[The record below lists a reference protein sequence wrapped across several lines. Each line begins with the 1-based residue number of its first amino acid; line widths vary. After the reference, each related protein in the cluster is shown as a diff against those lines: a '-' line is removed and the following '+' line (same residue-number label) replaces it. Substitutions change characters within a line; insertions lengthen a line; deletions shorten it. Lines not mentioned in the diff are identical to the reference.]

1 MSGIGSGITGEM
13 KEMTYAFPIEGGDFI
28 KAGHASSNIKKIL
41 NQLSLDPA
49 IIRRIAVAMYEAE
62 VNVVAH
68 AYRGSMK
75 VFISPEKIRVRV
87 EDEGPGIP
95 DIEKAMQEGY
105 STASEK
111 VREMGFGAGMGLSN
125 IKKNTDKLDI
135 RSTINKGTVVEMTTF
150 TKPKEA

>member
-1 MSGIGSGITGEM
+1 M
-13 KEMTYAFPIEGGDFI
+13 KEMKYEFPIEGGDFI

-41 NQLSLDPA
+41 NQLSLDA
-49 IIRRIAVAMYEAE
+49 VLVRRIAVAMYEAE

-68 AYRGSMK
+68 AFRGTMK
-75 VFISPEKIRVRV
+75 VFINPGKII
-87 EDEGPGIP
+87 GPGIP

-125 IKKNTDKLDI
+125 INKNTDKLEI
-135 RSTINKGTVVEMTTF
+135 HSVINKGTVLEMTTY
-150 TKPKEA
+150 TLPKKL

>member
-1 MSGIGSGITGEM
+1 MSSVKPGEM

-28 KAGHASSNIKKIL
+28 KAGHASSNVKKIL

-68 AYRGSMK
+68 AYRGTMK

-87 EDEGPGIP
+87 EDEGPGIA

-125 IKKNTDKLDI
+125 IKKNTDKLAI
-135 RSTINKGTVVEMTTF
+135 RSTINKGTVVEMTTC